1 MTTQEYLNLLIP
13 LIITALTVGVP
24 GVIALY
30 KMLKQDKVDNSSVA
44 NQQVG
49 TSLDLVEKLK
59 DQYESVLLRLEKSE
73 SLNEQRDIRIRDLE
87 EAARID
93 RVNLDENKRT
103 IEKLYFEQNVSTA
116 HINHLIGIIRIYA
129 QQMAEVNII
138 PLCTPKTR
146 KEIEAE
152 VLAESKQ

>member
-1 MTTQEYLNLLIP
+1 MTPKEYINLLIP
-13 LIITALTVGVP
+13 LLIAVLTVGVP

-49 TSLDLVEKLK
+49 TSLDLVEKLQE
-59 DQYESVLLRLEKSE
+59 QYEFLLVRLEKAE
-73 SLNEQRDIRIRDLE
+73 VLNEQRDIKIRDLE
-87 EAARID
+87 EARRAD
-93 RVNLDENKRT
+93 SVTLDENKRT
-103 IEKLYFEQNVSTA
+103 IEKLYFEQRVSTA
-116 HINHLIGIIRIYA
+116 HINHLISIIRIYA
-129 QQMAEVNII
+129 QQMSEVNLV

-152 VLAESKQ
+152 VLAEAKQ

>member
-13 LIITALTVGVP
+13 LLVTALTVGVP

-59 DQYESVLLRLEKSE
+59 EQYEIVLSRLEKSE
-73 SLNEQRDIRIRDLE
+73 ALNEQRDIKIRDLE
-87 EAARID
+87 EARRID
-93 RVNLDENKRT
+93 RIELDENKKT
-103 IEKLYFEQNVSTA
+103 IEKLYFEQNVSTS

-129 QQMAEVNII
+129 QQMEEVNLI

-146 KEIEAE
+146 AEIEAE